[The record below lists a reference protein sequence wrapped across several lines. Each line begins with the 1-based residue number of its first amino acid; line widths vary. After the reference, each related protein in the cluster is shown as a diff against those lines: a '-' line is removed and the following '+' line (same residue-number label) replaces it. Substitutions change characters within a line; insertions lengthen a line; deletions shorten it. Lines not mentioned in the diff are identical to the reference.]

1 MVKKSVELENL
12 FLFRRKIKVYS
23 KKFYRKELSY
33 PRRINLV
40 SFLKYIFDI
49 RRFSMAN
56 YNYKR
61 GYTVAE
67 LETLLVQVKAEREKY
82 LQSASDSGSSYS
94 RVALSEIEKKFNGIM
109 DALELLAPEKYPKT
123 DRRISLSGV
132 VGGVIQ

>member
-1 MVKKSVELENL
+1 
-12 FLFRRKIKVYS
+12 
-23 KKFYRKELSY
+23 
-33 PRRINLV
+33 
-40 SFLKYIFDI
+40 
-49 RRFSMAN
+49 MAN

-67 LETLLVQVKAEREKY
+67 LETLLIQVKAEREKY

>member
-1 MVKKSVELENL
+1 
-12 FLFRRKIKVYS
+12 
-23 KKFYRKELSY
+23 
-33 PRRINLV
+33 
-40 SFLKYIFDI
+40 
-49 RRFSMAN
+49 MAN

-67 LETLLVQVKAEREKY
+67 LETLLIRVKAEREKY

-94 RVALSEIEKKFNGIM
+94 RIAASEIEKKFNGIM

-123 DRRISLSGV
+123 DYRISLSGV